1 MSASPN
7 ISTEATNNGLLQSFA
22 DGETDMITATQPQL
36 QVNDPK
42 YVPTSIQFEDQSSL
56 RPNALNCGDPKSM
69 SFADLEATCMDGL
82 TALHDENIHAKK
94 TNEQRKHLRLALR
107 PYLLRVRD
115 LLSKQGERNDCKDVP
130 DVGWQAWVER
140 NKHVHGVSL
149 STANR
154 ICGDKPEHKT
164 KKLPKEGD
172 IIALFGK
179 LYEVISLPESED
191 EIHSFGNESENKIGA
206 SCQITIG
213 LHLIGEVPKPA
224 KKKIEIVPEVS
235 KTYFV
240 RQGSRNELI
249 ETTYNGQDA
258 NRHVF
263 IANGKT
269 TGYRVLA
276 KNAPKVW
283 ELDEQG
289 ELKAVK
295 IPNKLVLV
303 RKVTQ

>member
-1 MSASPN
+1 MDTVAR
-7 ISTEATNNGLLQSFA
+7 
-22 DGETDMITATQPQL
+22 PQL

-42 YVPTSIQFEDQSSL
+42 YVPTSSQFEDGSSL
-56 RPNALNCGDPKSM
+56 KLNALSCGDPKSM

-82 TALHDENIHAKK
+82 TALHDGNIHAKK
-94 TNEQRKHLRLALR
+94 TNEQRKQLRLALR

-130 DVGWQAWVER
+130 DIGWQAWVER

-154 ICGDKPEHKT
+154 ICGDKPKDKT
-164 KKLPKEGD
+164 KKLPKGGD
-172 IIALFGK
+172 IIPLFGK
-179 LYEVISLPESED
+179 LYKVISLPESED
-191 EIHSFGNESENKIGA
+191 EIHAFGNESENKLGA

-224 KKKIEIVPEVS
+224 GKKIETVLEVG

-249 ETTYNGQDA
+249 ETIYDGQDGD
-258 NRHVF
+258 RHVF
-263 IANGKT
+263 IPNGKT
-269 TGYRVLA
+269 TGHRVLA

-289 ELKAVK
+289 KLKAVK